1 MVDDTEIGELESI
14 KFFGIHFDQGL
25 TWNHHIDN
33 KCKKI
38 LSANIYTRSLA

>member
-1 MVDDTEIGELESI
+1 MVDDTEISELESI

-33 KCKKI
+33 KCKKHC
-38 LSANIYTRSLA
+38 LQTFTLEV